1 MSNLNKIFLNSFIA
15 RTARTR
21 QFLLRMDA
29 LKDKEQEQMWGFI
42 HESRNKNRTRT
53 SDKAM
58 RVDSK

>member
-1 MSNLNKIFLNSFIA
+1 MSYLDKTFLNSFIA

-21 QFLLRMDA
+21 QFLLRMGA
-29 LKDKEQEQMWGFI
+29 LKDQEQDDMWDFI
-42 HESRNKNRTRT
+42 HESLRKNRTRT